1 MQFLSLDT
9 HIYSCG
15 SLLAL
20 WTATRLLNPV
30 PLETQ
35 LALTA
40 TFVARTAV
48 HPTLNARR
56 EPSVLIL
63 RAVLLVPLLDSSGV
77 RSIQA
82 RLRLWAARSIIYAGM
97 FYIDIV
103 ILARF
108 TNRALPFCSHGNC
121 YNSNAVCCDNPG
133 TRCTI
138 GSLCGA
144 CSPGQTC
151 GNNGVC
157 LSNNPTTATRAP
169 TPPATSTSSTSR
181 LSTTLVSHSSAQ
193 SSTSLTVSSSSTSRS
208 SSPTV
213 EIPIS
218 TTVLS
223 TTFSSATMA
232 SSFSTL
238 ATPTPTAQSS
248 STASASPT
256 TVAQVDSFSLL
267 GCFSDSANAP
277 ILVADSLNDSTTS
290 MTVEKCVAF
299 AQQNAWRY
307 AGVESGR
314 SVYALQVS
322 AKLIST

>member
-157 LSNNPTTATRAP
+157 LSNNPPTATGA
-169 TPPATSTSSTSR
+169 
-181 LSTTLVSHSSAQ
+181 
-193 SSTSLTVSSSSTSRS
+193 
-208 SSPTV
+208 PTV

-223 TTFSSATMA
+223 TTFSSTTMK
-232 SSFSTL
+232 SSFSTS

-256 TVAQVDSFSLL
+256 TVAQVDSFSVL